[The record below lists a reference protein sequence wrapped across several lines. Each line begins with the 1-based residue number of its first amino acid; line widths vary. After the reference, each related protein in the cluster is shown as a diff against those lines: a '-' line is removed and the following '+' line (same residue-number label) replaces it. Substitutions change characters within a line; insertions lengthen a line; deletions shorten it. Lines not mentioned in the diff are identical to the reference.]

1 MAKKPTQGDPVE
13 LDQDEIDF
21 QRAQNVVAI
30 PKARPKKRVKAE
42 KASEPFVQVPL
53 WWIEMAARRA
63 KSPAT
68 LVLIELLYAA
78 WKAKSPTFPLPNV
91 RLRKLGVSR
100 DVKRRVL
107 YDLERGGVIL
117 VERPFSRTP
126 IVTLIGFGG

>member
-1 MAKKPTQGDPVE
+1 MAKKPPIE

-30 PKARPKKRVKAE
+30 SKARPKKRKKAE

-53 WWIEMAARRA
+53 WWIEMAAQRA

-78 WKAKSPTFPLPNV
+78 WKAKSPTFPLPNA
-91 RLRKLGVSR
+91 RLQKMGTSR
-100 DVKRRVL
+100 EMKRRVL
-107 YDLERGGVIL
+107 HRLERNGVIM
-117 VERPFSRTP
+117 VERKPHKTP
-126 IVTLIGFGG
+126 VVTLIGF

>member
-1 MAKKPTQGDPVE
+1 MAKKPTQRDPME

-30 PKARPKKRVKAE
+30 PKARSKKRE

-53 WWIEMAARRA
+53 WWIEMAAKRA

-91 RLRKLGVSR
+91 RLQKLGVSR

-107 YDLERGGVIL
+107 RDLERGGVIL
-117 VERPFSRTP
+117 VGRSSTKSPA
-126 IVTLIGFGG
+126 VTLIGC